1 MYGKIADNLG
11 IKKVDKHVVMCYN
24 VYHTCVYEGDEMSQ
38 SQLFVT
44 WKQIDK
50 YVLLCE
56 KYGNSAMLESMSYI
70 LVNETSDKAEPLPR
84 WYGDEARGSEEYV
97 IIMPSG
103 EHYYHDD
110 YLLFNINQWIRGFY
124 PRETKRESKSVKG
137 ES

>member
-1 MYGKIADNLG
+1 LYGKIADNLG
-11 IKKVDKHVVMCYN
+11 IKKVDKQVVMCYS
-24 VYHTCVYEGDEMSQ
+24 VYEGDEM

-56 KYGNSAMLESMSYI
+56 KYGNSAMLESMNYI

-84 WYGDEARGSEEYV
+84 WYGDAARGSEEYV

-110 YLLFNINQWIRGFY
+110 YLLFNISQWIRGFY